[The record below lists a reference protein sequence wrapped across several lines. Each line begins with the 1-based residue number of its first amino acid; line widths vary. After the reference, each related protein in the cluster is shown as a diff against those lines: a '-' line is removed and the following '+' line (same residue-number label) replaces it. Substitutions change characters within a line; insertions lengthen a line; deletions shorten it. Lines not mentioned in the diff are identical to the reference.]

1 MSNSIFGKT
10 VENVR
15 KPESQVLVPQLMA
28 WFWRLG
34 NQPDMKFRLEFIF
47 TFPSSYELN
56 MM

>member
-1 MSNSIFGKT
+1 MSNSIFGKA

-28 WFWRLG
+28 WFWRPG

-47 TFPSSYELN
+47 TLPTL
-56 MM
+56 